1 MSRYLFQIAF
11 RLSNWKSISLGFFFW
26 KKVSW
31 KKTPYEKIQK
41 YVNHPNCEF
50 FRAAKFLLFLRNHTL
65 LWGESNETNWAIFV
79 YFLFSEQL
87 CRFKESSEEEVKIS
101 RKLIIARPARVV
113 FRGEGKSHPDCYGNE
128 NRDFATWVDPQASWR
143 GTQLE
148 KLVESESFRAY
159 HMKS

>member
-11 RLSNWKSISLGFFFW
+11 RLSNWKSISLGFFL
-26 KKVSW
+26 KKGIMEENALRKNSKVCKSSELW
-31 KKTPYEKIQK
+31 IFSCCQIP
-41 YVNHPNCEF
+41 PF
-50 FRAAKFLLFLRNHTL
+50 FTKSYL

-113 FRGEGKSHPDCYGNE
+113 FRGVGKSHPDCYGNE